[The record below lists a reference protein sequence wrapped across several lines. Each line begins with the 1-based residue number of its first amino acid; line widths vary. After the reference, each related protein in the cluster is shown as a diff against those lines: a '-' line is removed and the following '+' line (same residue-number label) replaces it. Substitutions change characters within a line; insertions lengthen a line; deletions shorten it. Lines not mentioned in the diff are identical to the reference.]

1 MRHNEYIVERIL
13 NTRIYQHRRQ
23 YLVKWIGYE
32 EPIWQNEG
40 DLEGA
45 PQLVNAFL
53 KERKLVYVLV

>member
-23 YLVKWIGYE
+23 YLVKWSGYE
-32 EPIWQNEG
+32 DPTWQDKS

-45 PQLVNAFL
+45 QQLVKAFL
-53 KERKLVYVLV
+53 KEKS